1 MVFGAGGESV
11 PPPSATYARIPS
23 VENAAALGLSCSRLL
38 SLRSAFSKSTVRKSL
53 SPGLAL
59 NTHAVRPFCA
69 RAMFLG
75 GMPRSRE
82 PVTLPLAGSTSVS
95 FWSVWLATATISEL
109 ATTGE
114 VAGDAAG
121 FAPGEADGDAKRA
134 AFGAGVG
141 FDVACGGTN
150 GSKLGAAAAPAN
162 RRPPVAPRTPA
173 PPNVITTSASNRAC
187 MTRMFIAR
195 SRRPAVRSTRS
206 GSSHHRQLPLR
217 EPLSVL
223 IASGLR
229 GDQLCP

>member
-1 MVFGAGGESV
+1 MVVAIEPVILPIRNLIRRVERHARWPDGRIHDGDRVDNPRFVFVPGGRPTIV
-11 PPPSATYARIPS
+11 ATLDDHVKLVIVSWPVHRRKQPVADRIE
-23 VENAAALGLSCSRLL
+23 VKAERIA
-38 SLRSAFSKSTVRKSL
+38 KS
-53 SPGLAL
+53 
-59 NTHAVRPFCA
+59 VRPD
-69 RAMFLG
+69 G
-75 GMPRSRE
+75 
-82 PVTLPLAGSTSVS
+82 TLLT
-95 FWSVWLATATISEL
+95 L
-109 ATTGE
+109 
-114 VAGDAAG
+114 
-121 FAPGEADGDAKRA
+121 RA
-134 AFGAGVG
+134 AFCAGVG

-206 GSSHHRQLPLR
+206 GSSRHRQPPLR